1 MSGGGTLFEHK
12 GKEISSLLL
21 QPLTLLNTL
30 IIESFWGLKNQ
41 INGRGVVVVF
51 SVELVCSF
59 VCIDNGIFLET
70 LDVL

>member
-12 GKEISSLLL
+12 RKEVSSLLS

-30 IIESFWGLKNQ
+30 TFEGFLGLKNHSC
-41 INGRGVVVVF
+41 F
-51 SVELVCSF
+51 FLVELVCSF
-59 VCIDNGIFLET
+59 VFIDNGVFMET